1 MPPPPQTEPLERTT
15 FVMGGEWTPPAG
27 QDTIE
32 VIDPTTEEVIGR
44 VPEGTPEDVDRAVAA
59 AREAFEVWSQVP
71 VQDRA
76 EACAAVGQAL
86 YARQEEIAALISRE
100 MGMPIQLSNMIQPAL
115 PLMSFTSQP
124 QLAGEG
130 QGEEQI
136 GHSLGGR
143 EPGGVV

>member
-1 MPPPPQTEPLERTT
+1 MTTTADTATLERTK
-15 FVMGGEWTPPAG
+15 FFIGGEWISPAG
-27 QDTIE
+27 PDTIE

-100 MGMPIQLSNMIQPAL
+100 MGMPIQLSN
-115 PLMSFTSQP
+115 
-124 QLAGEG
+124 
-130 QGEEQI
+130 
-136 GHSLGGR
+136 
-143 EPGGVV
+143 